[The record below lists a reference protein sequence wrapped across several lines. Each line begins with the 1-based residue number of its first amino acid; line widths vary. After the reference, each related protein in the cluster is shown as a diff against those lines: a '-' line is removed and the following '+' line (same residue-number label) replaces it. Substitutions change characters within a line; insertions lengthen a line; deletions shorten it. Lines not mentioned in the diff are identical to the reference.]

1 MGGRNL
7 FDFIQYL
14 LLILLAVSGVGYI
27 LATLRE
33 KVYMKNN
40 IIVIDNKNLTVEDLK
55 EIDINEFILKG
66 KRVRSGDE
74 LKIITLE
81 KEKLNGTL
89 IGGNKSNESLH
100 MITSK
105 DKVKKLRISKI
116 LRLKIVS
123 KYGKFFNY

>member
-1 MGGRNL
+1 MFN
-7 FDFIQYL
+7 FIQYL
-14 LLILLAVSGVGYI
+14 LLILLVVSGVGYV

-33 KVYMKNN
+33 KAYIKNN
-40 IIVIDNKNLTVEDLK
+40 IIVIDNKNLTAEDLK

-81 KEKLNGTL
+81 REKLNGTL
-89 IGGNKSNESLH
+89 IGGNKSNKSLH
-100 MITSK
+100 MITSN

-116 LRLKIVS
+116 LRLKIIS

>member
-1 MGGRNL
+1 M
-7 FDFIQYL
+7 FQFIQYL
-14 LLILLAVSGVGYI
+14 LLILLAMSGVGYI
-27 LATLRE
+27 LAILRE
-33 KVYMKNN
+33 KVYMKSN

-55 EIDINEFILKG
+55 EVDINEFILKG

-100 MITSK
+100 MSTSK

>member
-1 MGGRNL
+1 MFN
-7 FDFIQYL
+7 FIQYL
-14 LLILLAVSGVGYI
+14 LLILLVVSGVGYV

-33 KVYMKNN
+33 KAYIKNN
-40 IIVIDNKNLTVEDLK
+40 IIVIDNKNLTAEDLK

-81 KEKLNGTL
+81 REKLNGTL
-89 IGGNKSNESLH
+89 IGGNKSNKSLH
-100 MITSK
+100 MITSN
-105 DKVKKLRISKI
+105 DKIKKLRINKI
-116 LRLKIVS
+116 LRLKIIS

>member
-1 MGGRNL
+1 MFN
-7 FDFIQYL
+7 FIQYL
-14 LLILLAVSGVGYI
+14 LLILLVVSGVGYV

-33 KVYMKNN
+33 KAYMKNN
-40 IIVIDNKNLTVEDLK
+40 IIVIDNKNLTAEDLK

-81 KEKLNGTL
+81 REKLNGTL
-89 IGGNKSNESLH
+89 IGGNKSNKSLH
-100 MITSK
+100 MITSN

-116 LRLKIVS
+116 LRLKIIS